1 MKIISKCFGIYD
13 SKCWNQQATLW
24 TTTTHTYSDLFSMNN
39 FCFAIFWIF
48 FFRPNTYR
56 SKQRG
61 KITVTRVLFFHL
73 SFWLFAWPRHLAH
86 DIDAARLN
94 RRFENLLVK
103 FSFINYFNNLITGCS
118 SAMFPPL
125 GWKAFLWRWAVFRH
139 LYSWSVF
146 PF

>member
-1 MKIISKCFGIYD
+1 MVFTIPNVGTNKLLCGQRQHIRILI
-13 SKCWNQQATLW
+13 
-24 TTTTHTYSDLFSMNN
+24 FSV
-39 FCFAIFWIF
+39 WITSVSPYYGSF
-48 FFRPNTYR
+48 FFRPNAYR

-139 LYSWSVF
+139 LYSWLVF